1 MALYPTLPYTAGTRR
16 HRAARAQVWEA
27 TPGCGGSP
35 FLDTLWTGVDE
46 AIELP
51 DCDVY
56 SYKSDGEAD
65 PFGAR
70 PRPPPPARAPMQA
83 AAPLAPARALKC
95 AAVRCGW
102 LSKLAAPGM
111 HQRARVA
118 AQTGCERE
126 AACVDAT
133 MRTHALCW
141 RGSVWRSSDAETK
154 KTE

>member
-1 MALYPTLPYTAGTRR
+1 MRR

-70 PRPPPPARAPMQA
+70 PRPPPPARALEQV
-83 AAPLAPARALKC
+83 AAPLAPVRALESMIVQCERWGVAPGSAGRSCPVCISKQACPAWAGCEGGAALVGAAARAC
-95 AAVRCGW
+95 AVLERQRLALDRC
-102 LSKLAAPGM
+102 
-111 HQRARVA
+111 
-118 AQTGCERE
+118 C
-126 AACVDAT
+126 
-133 MRTHALCW
+133 
-141 RGSVWRSSDAETK
+141 
-154 KTE
+154 